1 MITVDEVLRLR
12 DKCARERQQRL
23 FVEGVRFLIT
33 AVDSGAAIDAL
44 VVVPSRLV
52 SPVAQMIVRRLKRQG
67 VPVLSLTPEEFA
79 RLSLL
84 GEPQGIGAVVKQRW
98 ASLTQV
104 AQPKRDA
111 LWISIDE
118 VRSPGNLGTLIR
130 TCDAVGARGL
140 LCGKQVDPH
149 DPSAVR
155 ATMGSLFT
163 QRLVRA
169 GARELLPFKQ
179 HYTFVG
185 AAPDAPH
192 DYRAP
197 RYDRPVVLVLGSERH
212 GLSQD
217 QRALCDTLVKIPM
230 VGRCDSLQ
238 CGSRGQHPALRNPQ
252 PTPSQSR
259 DTLYA
264 AKCLKSFA
272 GQI

>member
-1 MITVDEVLRLR
+1 VITLDEVLRLR
-12 DKCARERQQRL
+12 DKSARERQQRL

-33 AVDSGAAIDAL
+33 AVDSGAQLDAL

-67 VPVLSLTPEEFA
+67 VPILSLTPDEFA

-84 GEPQGIGAVVKQRW
+84 GEPQGVGAVIKQRW

-111 LWISIDE
+111 LWLSLDE
-118 VRSPGNLGTLIR
+118 VRSPGNLGTLLR

-140 LCGKQVDPH
+140 LCSPHVDPY
-149 DPSAVR
+149 DPSTVR
-155 ATMGSLFT
+155 ATMGSLFS

-169 GARELLPFKQ
+169 SARELTPFKK
-179 HYTFVG
+179 HYAFVG

-212 GLSQD
+212 GLSPD
-217 QRALCDTLVKIPM
+217 QRSLCDTLVRIPM
-230 VGRCDSLQ
+230 VGRCDSLNLAIAASVLLYEIHNQ
-238 CGSRGQHPALRNPQ
+238 RHPH
-252 PTPSQSR
+252 
-259 DTLYA
+259 
-264 AKCLKSFA
+264 
-272 GQI
+272 